1 MSLDVN
7 EMRLLQQR
15 LQERYAGWWEPV
27 DPEHGRNKLLWM
39 LAEMGEAIQI
49 LKRNESEELITNAKL
64 RHDFIE
70 EMADVMMYLN
80 DVLLCFDIKPEEFEE
95 VYRAKHERNM
105 TRWKKPGE

>member
-49 LKRNESEELITNAKL
+49 LKRNESEEMMKNAKL

-70 EMADVMMYLN
+70 EMADVMMYFN